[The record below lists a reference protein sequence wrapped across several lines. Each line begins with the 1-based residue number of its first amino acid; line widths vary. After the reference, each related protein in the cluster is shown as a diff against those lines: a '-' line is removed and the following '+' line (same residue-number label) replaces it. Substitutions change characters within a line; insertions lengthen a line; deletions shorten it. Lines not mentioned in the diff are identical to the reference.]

1 MIGGCTK
8 YMHPWCICACIRID
22 YITSVQ
28 KWNTHIITC
37 RTRRQFHTQT
47 PLQMQCYKC
56 NVTSALQNQEA
67 LCEPSESTVST
78 NEKEKTQHLSAGELW
93 HGLKNVPFRADRG
106 CKVFRFRPPLIK
118 RTSGCRPRKPRNY
131 VGVPTSKRYS
141 SFCPFEMGSLGYPKP
156 SPFLEPGGSTKT
168 T

>member
-1 MIGGCTK
+1 MATATSASDMTWSACHRWRSTVIGGCTK
-8 YMHPWCICACIRID
+8 YMISVLHPWCICACIRIH

-78 NEKEKTQHLSAGELW
+78 NEKETLS
-93 HGLKNVPFRADRG
+93 
-106 CKVFRFRPPLIK
+106 
-118 RTSGCRPRKPRNY
+118 T
-131 VGVPTSKRYS
+131 
-141 SFCPFEMGSLGYPKP
+141 SLGGNCGTVLKMSLFELIGAARSSASDLP
-156 SPFLEPGGSTKT
+156 
-168 T
+168 